1 MLPIACITPS
11 PGASPVRS
19 VEAPDSQRSANP
31 TVNCAREGSMLPA
44 PYANLVPDDVRWNWG
59 SDAGAGEWLQIQII
73 VSRGLT
79 AQRP

>member
-1 MLPIACITPS
+1 
-11 PGASPVRS
+11 
-19 VEAPDSQRSANP
+19 
-31 TVNCAREGSMLPA
+31 MLPA

-73 VSRGLT
+73 VSRGVT